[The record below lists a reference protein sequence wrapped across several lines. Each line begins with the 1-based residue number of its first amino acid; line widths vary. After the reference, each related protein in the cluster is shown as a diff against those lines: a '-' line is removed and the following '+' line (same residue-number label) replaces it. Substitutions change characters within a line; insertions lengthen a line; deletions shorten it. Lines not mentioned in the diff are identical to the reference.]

1 MFAFHQYFH
10 SSFRAR
16 QGKVLERVLQEI
28 LRKYG
33 NCDSVPIKNKERLS
47 IVEQIFDITEFPNLD
62 IDLLA
67 SDYKND
73 KTLMIQLRS
82 RDDTGGTTAKGSL
95 VELLQELLRLNKV
108 PQSNILYLVCIWD
121 ARDTQQ
127 KVSTVRKMYSTLKDF
142 TQVNEADFHYDINNK
157 VELNKNISLKIAYG
171 TDEIA
176 ASLYEWI
183 GNENEVVLDAISAIV
198 DMISKWD
205 DLWIAYAIANIEL
218 EVKTFCD
225 KSNIALLNEKFEK
238 IGNDFSY
245 LSYQSLTDAI
255 DEIVRRI
262 IPLWKEDS
270 IPMKTLS
277 DKAQYIR
284 DLLFLKAHYEK
295 K

>member
-1 MFAFHQYFH
+1 MIVF
-10 SSFRAR
+10 
-16 QGKVLERVLQEI
+16 L
-28 LRKYG
+28 
-33 NCDSVPIKNKERLS
+33 PIRNKERLS
-47 IVEQIFDITEFPNLD
+47 IIEQIFDITEFPNLD

-67 SDYKND
+67 FDYKND

-205 DLWIAYAIANIEL
+205 DLWIVYAIANIEL

-245 LSYQSLTDAI
+245 LSYQSLIDSI

-262 IPLWKEDS
+262 IPFWKEDS

-295 K
+295 NQLNRTNNTFSRTAYT

>member
-1 MFAFHQYFH
+1 MIVF
-10 SSFRAR
+10 
-16 QGKVLERVLQEI
+16 L
-28 LRKYG
+28 
-33 NCDSVPIKNKERLS
+33 IKNKERLS
-47 IVEQIFDITEFPNLD
+47 LVEQIFDITKFPNLD

-127 KVSTVRKMYSTLKDF
+127 KVSTVRKMYSKLKDF
-142 TQVNEADFHYDINNK
+142 TQVNEADFHYDINSK

-171 TDEIA
+171 TD
-176 ASLYEWI
+176 
-183 GNENEVVLDAISAIV
+183 
-198 DMISKWD
+198 
-205 DLWIAYAIANIEL
+205 
-218 EVKTFCD
+218 
-225 KSNIALLNEKFEK
+225 
-238 IGNDFSY
+238 
-245 LSYQSLTDAI
+245 
-255 DEIVRRI
+255 DEIVQRI
-262 IPLWKEDS
+262 IPLWQEDS

-284 DLLFLKAHYEK
+284 DLLFLKAHYERNQLNRTNNTFFRTEYT
-295 K
+295 